1 MSQDTASESPKR
13 KRRGAPVLSGVLLAM
28 IVGGLGG
35 YGITNFG
42 SGRVVIGSVGE
53 QEIDAKQYAR
63 ALQNEV
69 AALGQQTGTQI
80 DLQQAI
86 ALGVDARV
94 RQSLVT
100 QAALDGEAA
109 RIGLSVGD
117 AVLARE
123 IGRMPE
129 FQGPTGTFDTAMY
142 DDALRRSNLTRA
154 EFESGMRGDL
164 SRRLLLD
171 AVAGGFAAP
180 DALTDTLLAHAAE
193 RRGITVLTLRESSL
207 ATPIADPDD
216 AALRAFY
223 DANIAQFTAPE
234 AKRIRF
240 AALLPEALAA
250 TMPVDEAELRRM
262 YDERK
267 AEYIQPERRLVE
279 RLVFPS
285 EAEAKDARARFDAGE
300 TFETLVAARGL
311 KLIDVDMG
319 DVGKDEL
326 GAAAEDV
333 FALTEPGVVGPLPS
347 EFGPALYRMNGI
359 LSAQETTFE
368 EARADLATEMQMDA
382 ARRAIGDKIEAIDDA
397 LAGGAT
403 IDDLAKEQGMEL
415 GQIDFSAASDDKIAG
430 YPAFRTAAEALQEG
444 DFPEAIQLNDGGV
457 AAIQFDQIVPPA
469 PIPFEDVK
477 ADVAEAW
484 RTDTLAKALKAR
496 GEEIRAEVEAGA
508 HLGQFGILDVS
519 PDTSRAGA
527 IEGAPAEVVAEAF
540 KMDVGDV
547 RLVETPGY
555 VGLVQVD
562 KITPADAASADGK
575 ALRDGIAAQ
584 VEQAIAQDAF
594 VMFST
599 GLANGA
605 GIQFNQS
612 AIDAVHAQLR

>member
-53 QEIDAKQYAR
+53 QEIDANQYAR

-123 IGRMPE
+123 IGRMPA

-142 DDALRRSNLTRA
+142 DDALRRNNLTRA

-164 SRRLLLD
+164 SRALLSG

-250 TMPVDEAELRRM
+250 TMPVDEAELRRI

-300 TFETLVAARGL
+300 TFEMLVAARGL

-368 EARADLATEMQMDA
+368 EARADLATELQMDA

-469 PIPFEDVK
+469 PIPFEEVK
-477 ADVAEAW
+477 DDVAEAW
-484 RTDTLAKALKAR
+484 RADTLAKALKAR

-562 KITPADAASADGK
+562 KITPVDAASADGK

>member
-53 QEIDAKQYAR
+53 QEIDANQYAR

-123 IGRMPE
+123 IGRMPT

-142 DDALRRSNLTRA
+142 DDALRRNNLTRA
-154 EFESGMRGDL
+154 EFENGMRGDL
-164 SRRLLLD
+164 SRALLSG

-180 DALTDTLLAHAAE
+180 DALTDTLLSHAAE

-207 ATPIADPDD
+207 ATPIAEPDD

-223 DANIAQFTAPE
+223 DANIARFTAPE

-240 AALLPEALAA
+240 AALLPETMAA
-250 TMPVDEAELRRM
+250 TMPVDEAELRRI

-285 EAEAKDARARFDAGE
+285 EAEANDARARFDAGE
-300 TFETLVAARGL
+300 TFEMLVAARGL
-311 KLIDVDMG
+311 KLIDIDMG
-319 DVGKDEL
+319 DVGRDEL
-326 GAAAEDV
+326 GAAAEGV

-368 EARADLATEMQMDA
+368 EARADLATEFQMDA

-403 IDDLAKEQGMEL
+403 IEDLAKEQGMEL

-469 PIPFEDVK
+469 PIPFDEVK
-477 ADVAEAW
+477 EDVAEAW
-484 RTDTLAKALKAR
+484 RADTLAKALKAR
-496 GEEIRAEVEAGA
+496 AEEIRAEVEAGA
-508 HLGQFGILDVS
+508 HLGKFGILDVS
-519 PDTSRAGA
+519 PDISRAGE
-527 IEGAPAEVVAEAF
+527 IEGAPAQVVAEAF
-540 KMDVGDV
+540 TMDVGDV
-547 RLVETPGY
+547 RLVEAPSY

-562 KITPADAASADGK
+562 KITPVDATSADGK

-594 VMFST
+594 AMFST